1 MSEDLLSALDDY
13 RDHTTSPFL
22 EEVFARAYAEI
33 VRLQKCIDERDKSII
48 ERNKELQ
55 IMSEREHILRERIEE
70 LERYKEGVQTCP
82 ICHGD
87 GGDEVMT
94 CPMCGGE

>member
-13 RDHTTSPFL
+13 RDHTTNPYL
-22 EEVFARAYAEI
+22 EKVLARAYAEI
-33 VRLQKCIDERDKSII
+33 VRLNDELNAADGQILEREDTI
-48 ERNKELQ
+48 ERLDK
-55 IMSEREHILRERIEE
+55 RIEE

-94 CPMCGGE
+94 CPVCGGER